1 MLISIKET
9 YKYKIINILGIKI
22 TIKKTN
28 NKRKKI
34 ENIELINMLNNIQ
47 YEIFSLKKELLISKN
62 VNTIS
67 AISQELNNNE
77 PFVSVIISVYN
88 IGEKY
93 LIRCLDTIINQSL
106 KNIEIIIV
114 NDKSPLEED
123 HKICMHYK
131 NKDSRI
137 KYIVHDVNKG
147 LGETRLTG
155 LREATG
161 YAVSFI
167 DGDDFT
173 SLNLYEITFN
183 EMIKNHV
190 DIVSYNF
197 FNVIENNGNF
207 VFNNSHYDNIPY
219 TVFFGKDVLNIFCNS
234 PIVISGYTWTK
245 LIKRSLLLKL
255 GFKNV
260 VNGRYMY
267 DDMNYG
273 FKIFYL
279 AESVLY
285 LPYHLYF
292 YVSNRSSS
300 IMNSMKLKDNYFS
313 DLYYV
318 FLDMYEFTNRSSN
331 ENITQLF
338 LSNLNWLY
346 YHANSQNT
354 DHYIEI
360 LQNTIIKLLNDGVL
374 NREYIVKNIEYLINN
389 EEIKYFIKYLLY

>member
-1 MLISIKET
+1 MISRVLNYQTPTLYLDKLN
-9 YKYKIINILGIKI
+9 INPL
-22 TIKKTN
+22 
-28 NKRKKI
+28 
-34 ENIELINMLNNIQ
+34 
-47 YEIFSLKKELLISKN
+47 
-62 VNTIS
+62 
-67 AISQELNNNE
+67 
-77 PFVSVIISVYN
+77 VSVIITVYN
-88 IGEKY
+88 IGISY
-93 LIRCLDTIINQSL
+93 LIHCLESVINQTV

-114 NDKSPLEED
+114 NDCSPLEED
-123 HKICMHYK
+123 HNICLEYQK
-131 NKDSRI
+131 KDSRI
-137 KYIVHDVNKG
+137 KYIKLDENIGDGAARMEGLKVAKG
-147 LGETRLTG
+147 
-155 LREATG
+155 
-161 YAVSFI
+161 YSVSFV
-167 DGDDFT
+167 DGDDQL